1 MNSLT
6 LRSEYGNKTF
16 STMILQKL
24 IFFKTLTHYTYF
36 CLMSDLNWSKVS
48 SSLVILWGVGDWGQT
63 RDEELPVMTL
73 NQSQVRIVSE

>member
-1 MNSLT
+1 MSSLRIWKQGFQYNET
-6 LRSEYGNKTF
+6 AKF
-16 STMILQKL
+16 IW
-24 IFFKTLTHYTYF
+24 FKTLTHYTYF